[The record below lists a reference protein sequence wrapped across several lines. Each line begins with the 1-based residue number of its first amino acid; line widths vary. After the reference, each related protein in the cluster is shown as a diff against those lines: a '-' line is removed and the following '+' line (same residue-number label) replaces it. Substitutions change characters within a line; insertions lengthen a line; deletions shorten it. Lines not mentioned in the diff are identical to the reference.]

1 MSLADEILR
10 LEQLRDR
17 GSLSA
22 EEFQRAKDRVLSGP
36 SGAPLPPPVQTL
48 NTVRRSVSD
57 RWLGG
62 VCGGLGRM
70 TGLESWI
77 WRLLFAVMAMVGGTG
92 ILIYVLL
99 WIFVP
104 EATDEEDAFGGRR

>member
-1 MSLADEILR
+1 MSLADDLLR

-17 GSLSA
+17 GSLSTD
-22 EEFQRAKDRVLSGP
+22 EFQRAKERVLAGHS
-36 SGAPLPPPVQTL
+36 SPLPPPVQTL
-48 NTVRRSVSD
+48 NAVRRSVSD

-62 VCGGLGRM
+62 VCGGLGVI

-77 WRLLFAVMAMVGGTG
+77 WRLLFAVMAMAGGTG
-92 ILIYVLL
+92 ILIYALL

-104 EATDEEDAFGGRR
+104 EASEHDPQTHAQH